1 MFGKNVGSVEKII
14 RIVVGA
20 LLIIGGLM
28 GQGIWMWLGLIIGA
42 ILVITGLLGTCPI
55 WSVLGIN
62 TNGNK

>member
-1 MFGKNVGSVEKII
+1 MFGNNVGGIEKII
-14 RIVVGA
+14 RIVIGA

-55 WSVLGIN
+55 WSILGIN
-62 TNGNK
+62 TAGKK